1 MKYSLWQ
8 NAWDERFQEPVSIS
22 LPDDWTV
29 EFHGMPADDMP
40 PVSGAEIR
48 RSILPALR
56 EYLASIHSP
65 KNAAIVFDDMSRG
78 THCGEIA
85 GVVVD
90 ALLDFGIAKNEIC
103 FICAVG
109 THGALNA
116 EDFTYKLGAGLV
128 AEYPVFNHDAFDNLS
143 LLGTTSEGIPVYL
156 NTEVFNSDIRIGIG
170 SVAPHPLCGYGGG
183 GKLIY
188 PGIAGYETT
197 VRHHLMKGTTA
208 PGAAAECPFRAR
220 IDEMMRMTP
229 GFFFI
234 NTVLNAK
241 CDNVAVFAGEP
252 EEVYRRARSISERVN
267 AITRGGPKDVIII
280 NANAKGN
287 EASISLRIAQEEL
300 KENGDIVLIN
310 FCRRGMVTHYGS
322 GAFGRSTG
330 GPRWVPYENRAR
342 QKHRRVI
349 YYFPYADYAAR
360 YQFDEPDKVV
370 FAKTWEQV
378 MGYLSEYGSNTQAAV
393 LSDGTISYYRR

>member
-22 LPDDWTV
+22 LPDDWAV

-40 PVSGAEIR
+40 PVSKAEMEQ
-48 RSILPALR
+48 SILPPLMK
-56 EYLASIHSP
+56 YLESLHAP
-65 KNAAIVFDDMSRG
+65 RNAAIVFDDMSRG
-78 THCGEIA
+78 THCGEI
-85 GVVVD
+85 VHILVD
-90 ALLDFGIAKNEIC
+90 ALLNFGISKDNIR

-109 THGALNA
+109 THGAMNA
-116 EDFTYKLGAGLV
+116 EDFTYKLGV
-128 AEYPVFNHDAFDNLS
+128 DIVEEYPVFNHDAFDNLT
-143 LLGTTSEGIPVYL
+143 LLGKTTEGIPVYL
-156 NTEVFNSDIRIGIG
+156 NSEVFNCEIRIGIS

-183 GKLIY
+183 GKLVY

-197 VRHHLMKGTTA
+197 VKHHLMKGTIT
-208 PGAAAECPFRAR
+208 PGALDESPFRSR

-229 GFFFI
+229 EFFFI

-241 CDNVAVFAGEP
+241 CDNVALFAGKP
-252 EEVYRRARSISERVN
+252 EEVYRKARSVSERVN
-267 AITRGGPKDVIII
+267 AIEKGVPKDVIII

-287 EASISLRIAQEEL
+287 ESSISLRIAEEEL

-310 FCRRGMVTHYGS
+310 FCKRGMVTHYGS

-330 GPRWVPYENRAR
+330 GPRWVPYEKRVR
-342 QKHRRVI
+342 QKHRRVT
-349 YYFPYADYAAR
+349 YYSPYADYAAR